1 MHLYLKLGDTFVEIL
16 NPSMSTVREVADR
29 LSTLSHKHNYALDT
43 EIVYRNDEVGSSVT
57 YVTSLVDEAIC
68 MIQSE
73 CEELE
78 SNVSSKLE
86 EIKQALISK
95 LDDSNFLVIDG
106 RKCLKASMK
115 IGGFR
120 HEFEIRVRPD
130 LITVDSKWLSAAN
143 GVSYSFND
151 VSALVDD
158 IINLQKI
165 ANELNQSLVQS
176 VFGSMFE

>member
-1 MHLYLKLGDTFVEIL
+1 MYLYLKLGDTFVEIL
-16 NPSMSTVREVADR
+16 QPTMSTVKEVADR

-43 EIVYRNDEVGSSVT
+43 EIVYRNDNVESAIT

-78 SNVSSKLE
+78 SNESSKLE

-106 RKCLKASMK
+106 RRCLKASMK
-115 IGGFR
+115 IGDFR

-130 LITVDSKWLSAAN
+130 LIVVDGGKFSIAN
-143 GVSYSFND
+143 IQSYAFNSVD
-151 VSALVDD
+151 KLVNDFAD
-158 IINLQKI
+158 LQKI
-165 ANELNQSLVQS
+165 VNDLNQALVQS

>member
-1 MHLYLKLGDTFVEIL
+1 MYLYLKLGDTFVEIL
-16 NPSMSTVREVADR
+16 QPTMSTVKEVADQ

-43 EIVYRNDEVGSSVT
+43 EIVYRNDEVGPSVK

-78 SNVSSKLE
+78 SKVSFKLE

-115 IGGFR
+115 IAGFR
-120 HEFEIRVRPD
+120 HEFEIRVIPD
-130 LITVDSKWLSAAN
+130 LIIVDGGKFSIAN
-143 GVSYSFND
+143 NQSYAFNSVD
-151 VSALVDD
+151 KLVNDFAD
-158 IINLQKI
+158 LQKI
-165 ANELNQSLVQS
+165 VNESNQALVQFS
-176 VFGSMFE
+176 VWFDV

>member
-16 NPSMSTVREVADR
+16 QPMMSTVKEVADR
-29 LSTLSHKHNYALDT
+29 LSTLSHKHNYALET
-43 EIVYRNDEVGSSVT
+43 EIIYRIDEVESSDK

-86 EIKQALISK
+86 EIKQTLTSN
-95 LDDSNFLVIDG
+95 LDDDNLLVIDG
-106 RKCLKASMK
+106 RRCLKASMK

-130 LITVDSKWLSAAN
+130 LITVDSKWFSAAD

-151 VSALVDD
+151 VDAL
-158 IINLQKI
+158 INDLLDLQKI
-165 ANELNQSLVQS
+165 ANELNQALVQS
-176 VFGSMFE
+176 AFKSMFE